1 MLNGPGSIH
10 WSGGCEY
17 RESIDIALVPEGAG
31 AVARV
36 VRDRRPAPFVP
47 ASAAVLVEF
56 LAELRRLLA
65 APVGPGD
72 LSTSDDRVDIDLP
85 LTERP
90 IRHRQAL
97 DEAGPPLDPIVD
109 AIRRL
114 ADALAPA

>member
-1 MLNGPGSIH
+1 MLSRPGSIH

-17 RESIDIALVPEGAG
+17 RESIDITLVPEGGG

-36 VRDRRPAPFVP
+36 VRDRRPAPFTPVP
-47 ASAAVLVEF
+47 PALLAEF

-72 LSTSDDRVDIDLP
+72 LGTADDLVTIDLP
-85 LTERP
+85 LSERP

-97 DEAGPPLDPIVD
+97 ADDGPSLDPIVG
-109 AIRRL
+109 AIHRL